1 MKKIDHHIDISILAK
16 AKILQI
22 ITEYLKK
29 YTNLQILSYACDLDK
44 NILTIGCANSSNLN
58 LIRNYQYEI
67 IKDINCEFSKSFDQ
81 EINKI
86 KFKIIKNPVIYTSAV
101 L

>member
-1 MKKIDHHIDISILAK
+1 MQKLDHHIDISILEK

-22 ITEYLKK
+22 ITDYLKK
-29 YTNLQILSYACDLDK
+29 YTNFQIISYACNLDK
-44 NILTIGCANSSNLN
+44 NILVIGCTNSSNLN

-67 IKDINCEFSKSFDQ
+67 IKDINCKFSKSFDQ
-81 EINKI
+81 EIKKI
-86 KFKIIKNPVIYTSAV
+86 KFKIIKNPA